1 MRDWKIYERID
12 PSNEST
18 YYLYRIHLDRYLSH
32 VGLANGLT
40 VLDVGCAYGF
50 GSAALGR
57 EAERVSGIDTSI
69 PVVKEAKKRYGS
81 TKIDFVVM
89 SAEHLG
95 FREHAIQGAF
105 AFEVVEHLSEPET
118 FYDDIER
125 TISESGFLVLS
136 TPNRLESRDKN
147 PFHISEYS
155 LEELDSSLHKHFN
168 SVIITGTGQ
177 QPMFEKVMSIR
188 RHLPHGVVELVKGNK
203 PFEFLIDRFGR
214 QKARNDPKSSPG
226 LLAICRH
233 PWNGAG
239 EGQESFSDLPKSES
253 SSDSSRKQNS

>member
-18 YYLYRIHLDRYLSH
+18 YYLYRIHLDRYLSY

-50 GSAALGR
+50 GSAALGKK
-57 EAERVSGIDTSI
+57 AERVIGIDTSI

-81 TKIDFVVM
+81 SKIDFVVM

-95 FREHAIQGAF
+95 LREHAIQGAF
-105 AFEVVEHLSEPET
+105 AFEVVEHLTEPDT
-118 FYDDIER
+118 FFEDIER
-125 TISESGFLVLS
+125 TISETGFLVLS
-136 TPNRLESRDKN
+136 TPNRLESKDNN

-155 LEELDSSLHKHFN
+155 PEELNNSLHKHF
-168 SVIITGTGQ
+168 STVMITGTQ
-177 QPMFEKVMSIR
+177 QLPMFDKMMSIR
-188 RHLPHGVVELVKGNK
+188 RLLPHGVVERVKGNR

-214 QKARNDPKSSPG
+214 QKARNDPNSSPG

-233 PWNGAG
+233 PWNGLG
-239 EGQESFSDLPKSES
+239 DGQDSFQDHPRSALSSES
-253 SSDSSRKQNS
+253 SRRKNS

>member
-18 YYLYRIHLDRYLSH
+18 YYLYRIHLDRYLSY

-50 GSAALGR
+50 GSAALGKR
-57 EAERVSGIDTSI
+57 AERVIAIDTSI

-81 TKIDFVVM
+81 SKIDFVVM

-105 AFEVVEHLSEPET
+105 AFEVVEHLNRPET
-118 FYDDIER
+118 FFDDIER

-136 TPNRLESRDKN
+136 TPNRLESKDKN
-147 PFHISEYS
+147 PFHVSEYS
-155 LEELDSSLHKHFN
+155 PEELNSSLRKHFS
-168 SVIITGTGQ
+168 SVIMTGTRQ
-177 QPMFEKVMSIR
+177 LPMFDKMMSIR
-188 RHLPHGVVELVKGNK
+188 RLLPHGVVEHVKGNK

-214 QKARNDPKSSPG
+214 QKARNDPNSSAG
-226 LLAICRH
+226 LLAICHH
-233 PWNGAG
+233 PWNGG
-239 EGQESFSDLPKSES
+239 GDGQDSFLDLPRSGLNTES
-253 SSDSSRKQNS
+253 GRRKNS